1 MARAQ
6 RLRRAIRDGRAGAGL
21 SWLRWA
27 LRTDGACARAQPH
40 GVPHASQVA
49 DARRAARGGFRGR
62 LRGQRDAVPQ
72 HAIRRRRPACHVDDR
87 GADARV
93 RWSARSDRGVRAAAG
108 AAARARLHRRVVDR
122 PPAAATHHRVMLEL
136 DAITI
141 ATPERVLIR
150 RLSARVGAGEVLVVM
165 GESGSG
171 KSSLLAMLAGTLPAS
186 LIASGGIRLD
196 GRDIGELPTAQRRVG
211 ILFQDD
217 LLFPHMSV
225 LDNLLFAIHDGVRAQ
240 RVAQA
245 EAALRSADL
254 AGHGTRWPATLSGG
268 QRARVAVLRALLAQP
283 QALLL

>member
-1 MARAQ
+1 
-6 RLRRAIRDGRAGAGL
+6 
-21 SWLRWA
+21 
-27 LRTDGACARAQPH
+27 
-40 GVPHASQVA
+40 
-49 DARRAARGGFRGR
+49 
-62 LRGQRDAVPQ
+62 
-72 HAIRRRRPACHVDDR
+72 
-87 GADARV
+87 
-93 RWSARSDRGVRAAAG
+93 
-108 AAARARLHRRVVDR
+108 
-122 PPAAATHHRVMLEL
+122 MLEL

-225 LDNLLFAIHDGVRAQ
+225 LDNLLFAIHDGVRGQ

-283 QALLL
+283 QALLLDEPFSRLDAALRQRFRAFVFERIREQGIPALLVTHDPQDVPAGAQLIELASEPDDA